1 MPKFKVLKDFTYFHR
16 GHERVDYKAGD
27 VIDTD
32 DEEMIEVAI
41 IQQWAEQEGDQQ
53 SQVKRGRAKK

>member
-1 MPKFKVLKDFTYFHR
+1 MLKAKQDFTYFHH
-16 GHERVDYKAGD
+16 GHERVDYKTGD

-41 IQQWAEQEGDQQ
+41 AQQWAEIEGSQQE
-53 SQVKRGRAKK
+53 SAKRGRSKK